1 MNNKKLKLARSR
13 IDKLDKSI
21 FNLIEKRT
29 KIVDHMLTLKKF
41 KNQIVDHQRIK
52 VILKNIRKKS
62 ISRKIDPLIAV
73 KIWKSIIWS

>member
-62 ISRKIDPLIAV
+62 ISRKITYNV
-73 KIWKSIIWS
+73 